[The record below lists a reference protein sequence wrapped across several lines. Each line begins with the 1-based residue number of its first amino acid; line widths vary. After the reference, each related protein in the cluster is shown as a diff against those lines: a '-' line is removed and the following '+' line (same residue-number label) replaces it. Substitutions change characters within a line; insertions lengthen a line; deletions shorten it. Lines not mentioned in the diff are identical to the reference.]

1 MIRPRRLSTT
11 LVLVLVALFLVV
23 TAATAVTTVLLTR
36 QQLVEQLDTQLTDQ
50 ARFINAP
57 QGGGPGDRPAGDVPA
72 SDVPENDLPDGPGGP
87 PPGGISCSTPRPGV
101 GEGMLQACF
110 TDTTTTGHVVSE
122 GAYQELGEAQLA
134 ALLEAGGP
142 TPTSVD
148 LEGAG
153 TFRVIAAHAEG
164 ATIVTGVPMT
174 TVDKAVANLVRTV
187 VLVSLAG
194 TVLTALG
201 GALLI
206 SRSLR
211 PLVAVASTARDV
223 SAMDLSRGEVHL
235 PDRVP
240 PALSDGRTEV
250 GQVGRALN
258 SLLDNVGGALTTRQ
272 RSETRLRTFVAD
284 ASHELRTP
292 LASIRGYAELSRRQ
306 DEPVPTQ
313 VGHALERIESEATRM
328 TDLVE
333 DLLLLARLDAGRA
346 LERTE
351 VDLSAMVV
359 ESVADAHAADT
370 RGGGPQHHWELALP
384 DKPVTVIGDAARLKQ
399 VLSNLLGNARTHTP
413 PGTRVVVSLAET
425 PDAVLLS
432 VVDDGPGIPLHQ
444 QDELFERFTRGDT
457 SRHRATGSTGL
468 GLSIVRAVVEA
479 HGGTVDLHPQAVG
492 TALRVW
498 LPRGSTDH
506 TPG

>member
-36 QQLVEQLDTQLTDQ
+36 QQLVQQLDTQLTDQ
-50 ARFINAP
+50 ARFITSP
-57 QGGGPGDRPAGDVPA
+57 QGGGPG
-72 SDVPENDLPDGPGGP
+72 DLPDGPGGP

-101 GEGMLQACF
+101 GEGMLQACS

-122 GAYQELGEAQLA
+122 GAYQELDEAQLA
-134 ALLEAGGP
+134 ALLEAGVP

-148 LEGAG
+148 VEGVG
-153 TFRVIAAHAEG
+153 TFRVIAAETEG

-174 TVDKAVANLVRTV
+174 TVDGAVANLVRTV

-194 TVLTALG
+194 TVLTAFG

-240 PALSDGRTEV
+240 PQLADGRTEV

-258 SLLDNVGGALTTRQ
+258 SLLDNVGGALATRQ

-306 DEPVPTQ
+306 GEAVPPQ
-313 VGHALERIESEATRM
+313 VSHALTRIESEATRM
-328 TDLVE
+328 TGLVE
-333 DLLLLARLDAGRA
+333 DLLLLARLDAGRQ
-346 LERTE
+346 LEHEE
-351 VDLSAMVV
+351 VDLTALVV
-359 ESVADAHAADT
+359 ESVADAHAM
-370 RGGGPQHHWELALP
+370 GPKHRWELDLP
-384 DKPVTVIGDAARLKQ
+384 DHPVTVTGDAARLTQ
-399 VLSNLLGNARTHTP
+399 VLTNLLGNARNHTP
-413 PGTRVVVSLAET
+413 PGTRVVTSLVES
-425 PDAVLLS
+425 PGEVVLS
-432 VVDDGPGIPLHQ
+432 VVDDGPGIPGEQ
-444 QDELFERFTRGDT
+444 REELFERFTRGDS
-457 SRHRATGSTGL
+457 SRQRATGSTGL

-479 HGGTVDLHPQAVG
+479 HGGSVTLDEDG
-492 TALRVW
+492 TGAAFRVRM
-498 LPRGSTDH
+498 PR
-506 TPG
+506 TPRDPWSVSRGTP

>member
-1 MIRPRRLSTT
+1 MTRPRRLSTT

-23 TAATAVTTVLLTR
+23 TAATAVATVLLTR
-36 QQLVEQLDTQLTDQ
+36 QQLVQQLDTQLTDQ
-50 ARFINAP
+50 ARFITSP
-57 QGGGPGDRPAGDVPA
+57 QSGGPGDRPDGDF
-72 SDVPENDLPDGPGGP
+72 PDGPGGP
-87 PPGGISCSTPRPGV
+87 PPGGLSCSTPRPGV
-101 GEGMLQACF
+101 GEGMLQACS

-122 GAYQELGEAQLA
+122 GAYQELDEAQLA
-134 ALLEAGGP
+134 ALLEAGAP
-142 TPTSVD
+142 TPTSVE
-148 LEGAG
+148 LEGVG
-153 TFRVIAAHAEG
+153 TFRVIAAEAEG

-174 TVDKAVANLVRTV
+174 TVDGAVANLVRTV

-240 PALSDGRTEV
+240 PQLADGRTEV

-258 SLLDNVGGALTTRQ
+258 SLLDNVGSALATRQ

-306 DEPVPTQ
+306 GEAVPPQ
-313 VGHALERIESEATRM
+313 VSHALTRIESEATRM
-328 TDLVE
+328 TGLVE
-333 DLLLLARLDAGRA
+333 DLLLLARLDAGRQ
-346 LERTE
+346 LEREE
-351 VDLSAMVV
+351 VDLSALVV
-359 ESVADAHAADT
+359 ETVADAHAM
-370 RGGGPQHHWELALP
+370 GPEHRWELDLP
-384 DKPVTVIGDAARLKQ
+384 DHPVTVTGDAARLTQ
-399 VLSNLLGNARTHTP
+399 VLTNLLGNARNHTP
-413 PGTRVVVSLAET
+413 PGTRVVTSLVESGA
-425 PDAVLLS
+425 DVVLS
-432 VVDDGPGIPLHQ
+432 VVDDGPGIPGKQ
-444 QDELFERFTRGDT
+444 REELFERFTRGDS
-457 SRHRATGSTGL
+457 SRQRATGSTGL

-479 HGGTVDLHPQAVG
+479 HGGSVTLDEDG
-492 TALRVW
+492 TGAAFRVR
-498 LPRGSTDH
+498 LPRATQ
-506 TPG
+506 